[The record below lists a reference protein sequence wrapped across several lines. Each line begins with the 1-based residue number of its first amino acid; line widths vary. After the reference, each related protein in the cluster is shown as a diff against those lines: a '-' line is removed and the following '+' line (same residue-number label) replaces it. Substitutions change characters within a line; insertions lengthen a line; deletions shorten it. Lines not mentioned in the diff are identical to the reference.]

1 MFKFVFQDPIDTPC
15 PRVYS
20 VHMPTQ
26 REDILNC
33 ACDLYLA
40 EGLEGFSM
48 RQLARRVGVTA
59 PALYRHYENKEA
71 VLSEVV
77 GEAYHRLIQY
87 LYRALEGATPE
98 ERFRRAG
105 RAYLDYGLE
114 NPRLYQMIY
123 ASRDVLGM
131 ERMTEEVRSQ
141 ICAIGQFWRDRVR
154 EVMDAGTLEEGDP
167 REVAVTLWS
176 HAHGLIALH
185 LRGLLEVDEEQFRNL
200 YVASTRRV
208 LGGLAT
214 EAWRARDRERQDEP
228 PLESV

>member
-1 MFKFVFQDPIDTPC
+1 MATKRD
-15 PRVYS
+15 
-20 VHMPTQ
+20 
-26 REDILNC
+26 DILNS

-71 VLSEVV
+71 VLTEVV
-77 GEAYHRLIQY
+77 GEAYERLLQY
-87 LYRALEGATPE
+87 LSRALEGDTPV

-105 RAYLDYGLE
+105 RGYLDFALE
-114 NPRLYQMIY
+114 NARLYQMLY

-131 ERMTEEVRSQ
+131 ERMSGEARSQ
-141 ICAIGQFWRDRVR
+141 ACAIGQFWHDRVR
-154 EVMDAGTLEEGDP
+154 EVMDAGFLEEGDP
-167 REVAVTLWS
+167 EQVSVTLWS

-185 LRGLLEVDEEQFRNL
+185 LRGMLDADEEEFRNL

-208 LGGLAT
+208 LRGLASDD
-214 EAWRARDRERQDEP
+214 ARSRMPEREDPR
-228 PLESV
+228 LESVRE

>member
-1 MFKFVFQDPIDTPC
+1 MATK
-15 PRVYS
+15 
-20 VHMPTQ
+20 
-26 REDILNC
+26 REDILNS

-71 VLSEVV
+71 VLAEVV
-77 GEAYHRLIQY
+77 GEAYERLLRY
-87 LYRALEGATPE
+87 LSRALEGDTPV

-105 RAYLDYGLE
+105 RAYLDFALE
-114 NPRLYQMIY
+114 NARLYQMLY

-131 ERMTEEVRSQ
+131 ERMSEEARSQ
-141 ICAIGQFWRDRVR
+141 ACAIGQFWRDRVR
-154 EVMDAGTLEEGDP
+154 EVMDAGFLEEADP
-167 REVAVTLWS
+167 EQVAVTLWS

-185 LRGLLEVDEEQFRNL
+185 LRGMLEADEEAFRNL

-208 LGGLAT
+208 LRGLAT
-214 EAWRARDRERQDEP
+214 DGARSRMSEREDPR
-228 PLESV
+228 LESVRE